1 MSNSECGLVVRYCF
15 DKALVCSL
23 KAKDCVLIFFTFS
36 GLASLHANPFLL
48 FSLLL
53 RYKHVILY

>member
-1 MSNSECGLVVRYCF
+1 MKEVALLLIILV
-15 DKALVCSL
+15 
-23 KAKDCVLIFFTFS
+23 FTFS
-36 GLASLHANPFLL
+36 GLASSHANPFLL